1 MPRSSRM
8 SGRKSAMPPTVSML
22 KPWQTTTRVTVRPAS
37 RLSGAVE
44 ESVKEFSGLKRLLLH
59 QRDLLFQFQD
69 PVLPVALGVE
79 PRKRGGEVG
88 IVPAPR
94 EPGRVV
100 DEAQRA
106 QRLQQIQLARI
117 EVVKVLVPGEH
128 VAELARHRGAVARE
142 QHPQVLDRRPGAA

>member
-1 MPRSSRM
+1 M

-22 KPWQTTTRVTVRPAS
+22 KPWQTTTRVTVSPAS

-79 PRKRGGEVG
+79 PRKRGGKAG
-88 IVPAPR
+88 SS
-94 EPGRVV
+94 
-100 DEAQRA
+100 QRRA
-106 QRLQQIQLARI
+106 SQ
-117 EVVKVLVPGEH
+117 
-128 VAELARHRGAVARE
+128 AE
-142 QHPQVLDRRPGAA
+142 